1 MKLAGISGKGRGRLG
16 TMVFSSS
23 AGEQIVRQY
32 QPNVSNP
39 NTAAQVAQRAK
50 FKLMAQVAAAVSG
63 EIIIPRDGL
72 QSPRNLFQ
80 KKNFGLVSTS
90 GDTAT
95 LQYEGLQFTAGNV
108 AIPAI
113 SATRDANGI
122 SVALAAAANVSR
134 VVYLAYRKSAQGTLQ
149 FASSTIVD
157 TAGDANTFPT
167 TLADINGEAVI
178 YAYGMRDLSASAT
191 AKYGNY
197 SVSDGTALATLVLS
211 RTLSSSDYQF
221 TRTTG
226 TTVES
231 VEPVVQGINNII
243 IKSYESSESTEY
255 AETVIRNG
263 DSLVNVEYASH
274 KYSFDISMNLPIDG
288 SPSVDLVYGV
298 SNTPLP
304 SEGYLDGPLADGYHI
319 TGSVLDA
326 VDTREWFVE
335 ATDIGVRVDN
345 EIYKI
350 SFTRV

>member
-108 AIPAI
+108 AIPAV

-122 SVALAAAANVSR
+122 GVALAAAANVSR

-167 TLADINGEAVI
+167 TLATISGEAVI

-191 AKYGNY
+191 AKYGDY

-221 TRTTG
+221 TRTSG
-226 TTVES
+226 TTLYA
-231 VEPVVQGINNII
+231 P
-243 IKSYESSESTEY
+243 TEQ
-255 AETVIRNG
+255 
-263 DSLVNVEYASH
+263 SL
-274 KYSFDISMNLPIDG
+274 
-288 SPSVDLVYGV
+288 
-298 SNTPLP
+298 T
-304 SEGYLDGPLADGYHI
+304 
-319 TGSVLDA
+319 SVLMEGPGGESLTITEGA
-326 VDTREWFVE
+326 VLSIPTWS
-335 ATDIGVRVDN
+335 GP
-345 EIYKI
+345 
-350 SFTRV
+350 SL

>member
-16 TMVFSSS
+16 SMVFSAS

-39 NTAAQVAQRAK
+39 NTAAQVNQRAK

-63 EIIIPRDGL
+63 EIIIPRNGL

-80 KKNFGLVSTS
+80 KKNFGLLTTD

-108 AIPAI
+108 AIPAVT
-113 SATRDANGI
+113 ATRAADGI
-122 SVALAAAANVSR
+122 SVALSAAANVSR

-157 TAGDANTFPT
+157 AAGDDNTFPA
-167 TLADINGEAVI
+167 TLAAIAGEAVI
-178 YAYGMRDLSASAT
+178 YAYGMRDLSASAA

-221 TRTTG
+221 TRTSG
-226 TTVES
+226 TTLTLPPQLLGVVIKGLNADGS
-231 VEPVVQGINNII
+231 TVVQGPQVVAPGDNITI
-243 IKSYESSESTEY
+243 ERIGAYYDFEFKFDEMPTNATSAVVVLGDYHMPIGTNSILDST
-255 AETVIRNG
+255 TLSIVVG
-263 DSLVNVEYASH
+263 DH
-274 KYSFDISMNLPIDG
+274 P
-288 SPSVDLVYGV
+288 
-298 SNTPLP
+298 
-304 SEGYLDGPLADGYHI
+304 YLDALQTA
-319 TGSVLDA
+319 SV
-326 VDTREWFVE
+326 
-335 ATDIGVRVDN
+335 IGVRIDSVDYTIN
-345 EIYKI
+345 
-350 SFTRV
+350 VNQG